1 MARLTWLR
9 NMHGGDDNCP
19 NNDICP
25 SLRLA
30 DTGALIVQGYQTA
43 RPGVVRVPAVMLPE
57 WDSPERRHGDGELL
71 ISGQPVTDREL
82 LAEIDIPE
90 GEAVIAVAP
99 AGWPALA
106 GV

>member
-1 MARLTWLR
+1 MAQLTWLR
-9 NMHGGDDNCP
+9 NMHGRGDDCP

-25 SLRLA
+25 SLRRT

-43 RPGVVRVPAVMLPE
+43 RPGVVRVPVVMLPE
-57 WDSPERRHGDGELL
+57 WDTPERRHGDDELL

-82 LAEIDIPE
+82 LAEIDLPE
-90 GEAVIAVAP
+90 GEAVISVA
-99 AGWPALA
+99 AADWPVLA